1 MLCAHPHCC
10 RTRVGRRA
18 STYSHLGRLLGEPP
32 PLEAVASSGWGG
44 GSLGGPRSG
53 APSREQARLP
63 TWWFPGPGSPPP
75 AAGEMPAFPEVRGAE
90 RLLPRR
96 PPRKGA
102 NSPCAPNSAE
112 PSESTTLGT
121 QSALRTCIYI
131 RPRIYISPQGRA
143 GRGVEAWGEDRA
155 RGSSVPPVRPR
166 YKLVLAAR
174 VCPCFCGTK
183 VVNTGPGWGEVSQSA
198 EGGKAATGSAGAAAS
213 SRGPSGEVAAGRGV
227 DEAVRGAAQVSVR
240 PGGGHRAVG
249 RSPGHSHVLGLR
261 CNLGKRLL
269 PWPPA

>member
-1 MLCAHPHCC
+1 MGNRLRLRPWPA
-10 RTRVGRRA
+10 RGGGA
-18 STYSHLGRLLGEPP
+18 DLSAGQDLGPP
-32 PLEAVASSGWGG
+32 PENRPVSPPG
-44 GSLGGPRSG
+44 GSQAPGTPRQRPRRCPRFQRSEG
-53 APSREQARLP
+53 
-63 TWWFPGPGSPPP
+63 T
-75 AAGEMPAFPEVRGAE
+75 E
-90 RLLPRR
+90 RLLPGR
-96 PPRKGA
+96 PRRKGA

-112 PSESTTLGT
+112 PSL
-121 QSALRTCIYI
+121 QHWRRKAPCIYI

-143 GRGVEAWGEDRA
+143 GRGVETWGEDRVQ
-155 RGSSVPPVRPR
+155 GSSVPPVKPR

-183 VVNTGPGWGEVSQSA
+183 AVNTGPGWGEVSQSA
-198 EGGKAATGSAGAAAS
+198 EGGKAATGAAGAASS

-269 PWPPA
+269 PWPAA

>member
-1 MLCAHPHCC
+1 MLI
-10 RTRVGRRA
+10 RTAAERGWAAEPVLIHIWGA
-18 STYSHLGRLLGEPP
+18 CLGNRLRLRPWPARGGGADLSAGQDLGPP
-32 PLEAVASSGWGG
+32 PENRPVSPPG
-44 GSLGGPRSG
+44 GSQAPG
-53 APSREQARLP
+53 A
-63 TWWFPGPGSPPP
+63 PPP

-121 QSALRTCIYI
+121 QSALRPCIYI